1 MGGQALSSELDFEA
15 RAVAGGLNLV
25 LLPPPPGSQDLF
37 LTDQSG
43 PDAGT
48 DDRRAAR
55 GTLWAR
61 EPARVAA
68 LLPPAGLAAIAD
80 NDLQR
85 RRGEPHG
92 HRRRALR
99 RGVAVARPE
108 FRRATQPGGRD
119 WTRTPRGARPA
130 SQQQEVRVASRAGRR
145 LALATVVL
153 MSAITADSAHAQLTA
168 GDTAKLRGGT
178 TTLTLGRAL
187 GAVGVG
193 VSALPPAR
201 TTGRGGLLL
210 PIAGGE
216 IKPATGAGTI
226 ADRGGL
232 TLTAGRAR
240 ARLTDV
246 RLRLGRGSVLS
257 AKVGCTRV
265 VVLSLD
271 AARARVTRSG
281 FDTNV
286 LNLRARLTAAG
297 ARVLNRALGLRAL
310 TRGMPLGTAAVS
322 GKFAQLLF
330 IGGTTTLTFSPEAM
344 GRPRQSGHRAC
355 PDLSGERCRREPL
368 VPDQAQQDRREDP
381 RWPDPAAGRPIA
393 DQRRDARGGG
403 QLQHHVGRS
412 PDTQRTR
419 TRRPLR
425 P

>member
-1 MGGQALSSELDFEA
+1 M
-15 RAVAGGLNLV
+15 
-25 LLPPPPGSQDLF
+25 
-37 LTDQSG
+37 
-43 PDAGT
+43 
-48 DDRRAAR
+48 
-55 GTLWAR
+55 
-61 EPARVAA
+61 
-68 LLPPAGLAAIAD
+68 
-80 NDLQR
+80 
-85 RRGEPHG
+85 
-92 HRRRALR
+92 
-99 RGVAVARPE
+99 
-108 FRRATQPGGRD
+108 
-119 WTRTPRGARPA
+119 
-130 SQQQEVRVASRAGRR
+130 ASRAGRR

-257 AKVGCTRV
+257 AKVGRTRV

-310 TRGMPLGTAAVS
+310 TRGMPLGTAAVR

-344 GRPRQSGHRAC
+344 GVLANQGIALAPISPGSAAGASLSFPIRPSKIDAKTLDGQILQRGG
-355 PDLSGERCRREPL
+355 LSLTKGATRVEVANFSITL
-368 VPDQAQQDRREDP
+368 V
-381 RWPDPAAGRPIA
+381 GRPILSA
-393 DQRRDARGGG
+393 PGPGDLFALDMSTTKRSVSGRTLRLTGIVARLTPEAAAALNQVFGTTAFQPGMT
-403 QLQHHVGRS
+403 VG
-412 PDTQRTR
+412 TMTM
-419 TRRPLR
+419 TAKGA
-425 P
+425 